1 MSGSG
6 GTRFKHLYSKMKA
19 TIITPLLLCG
29 LSYVSVSD
37 SEFRTVDIRSG
48 VNLSL
53 LCSNFSSSP
62 TQIIWFKL
70 YNRTQPRCI
79 SYMYSANE
87 PASFCGQHEQSKFEA
102 TSNVSTLFFK
112 IKHVDASDSGLY
124 FCGYYINKHS
134 VIVSSTY
141 LHVQGMVGALFYEDV
156 LSQQL
161 VYGSTAQFILSIL
174 FVEESGE
181 ETTLMTLILSTVTV
195 VVTKVIVVLVVRK
208 GFQSGAV

>member
-141 LHVQGMVGALFYEDV
+141 LHVQ
-156 LSQQL
+156 
-161 VYGSTAQFILSIL
+161 
-174 FVEESGE
+174 EESGE